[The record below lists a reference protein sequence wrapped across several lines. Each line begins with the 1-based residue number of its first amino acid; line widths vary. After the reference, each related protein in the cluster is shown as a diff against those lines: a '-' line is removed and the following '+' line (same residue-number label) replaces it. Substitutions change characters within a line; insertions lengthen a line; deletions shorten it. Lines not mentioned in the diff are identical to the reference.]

1 LTDKRGEIRLSNI
14 NAGLAFAAGLAS
26 FISPCCLPLYPS
38 YLSYITGLSVQQ
50 LKTGGNTKEVRLR
63 TLSHTLAFIAGFSV
77 VFYTLGFG
85 AGLFG
90 QFFNGQRDLIRQL
103 SAILIIVMGLFLL
116 GIFQPQF
123 MLRERK
129 LNLKWKPAGYIGSF
143 IFGIGFSA
151 GWSPCIGPILTAI
164 IALSA
169 SEPGTWFTLITAY
182 SLGFAIPFFI
192 LAFFLGGARR
202 ILKYSGLLMK
212 VGGVIMV
219 LMGILLFTDQM
230 VKITIWLQQ
239 ITPDWM
245 II

>member
-1 LTDKRGEIRLSNI
+1 MSNI
-14 NAGLAFAAGLAS
+14 NAGIALAAGLAS

-50 LKTGGNTKEVRLR
+50 LRTGEQRREARLR
-63 TLSHTLAFIAGFSV
+63 TLSHTLAFILGFSA

-85 AGLFG
+85 AGVFG
-90 QFFNGQRDLIRQL
+90 QFFIEQRELIRQL

-116 GIFQPQF
+116 GIFQPRF
-123 MLRERK
+123 LMRERK
-129 LNLKWKPAGYIGSF
+129 LEFSRRPTGYIGSF

-169 SEPGTWFTLITAY
+169 SEPGTWLKLITAY
-182 SLGFAIPFFI
+182 SIGFALPFFV
-192 LAFFLGGARR
+192 LAFFVGGARR
-202 ILKYSGLLMK
+202 LLKYSGPLMK
-212 VGGVIMV
+212 IGGALMV

-230 VKITIWLQQ
+230 FRITIWLQG
-239 ITPDWM
+239 ITPGWLKF
-245 II
+245 

>member
-1 LTDKRGEIRLSNI
+1 MSNL
-14 NAGLAFAAGLAS
+14 NAGIAFAAGVAS

-50 LKTGGNTKEVRLR
+50 LKNGGNSKEVRFR
-63 TLSHTLAFIAGFSV
+63 TLSHTLAFILGFSA

-90 QFFNGQRDLIRQL
+90 EFFNGQRDLIRQL
-103 SAILIIVMGLFLL
+103 SAILIIAMGLFLL

-123 MLRERK
+123 LLRERK
-129 LNLKWKPAGYIGSF
+129 LELKWKPAGYLGSF

-169 SEPGTWFTLITAY
+169 SDPGTWFTMITAY
-182 SLGFAIPFFI
+182 SVGFALPFFG
-192 LAFFLGGARR
+192 LAFFLGGARK
-202 ILKYSGLLMK
+202 ILKYSNLLMK
-212 VGGVIMV
+212 LGGGLMIF
-219 LMGILLFTDQM
+219 MGILLFTDQM
-230 VKITIWLQQ
+230 FRITIWLQGV
-239 ITPDWM
+239 TPDWLKF
-245 II
+245 

>member
-1 LTDKRGEIRLSNI
+1 LSNI

-50 LKTGGNTKEVRLR
+50 LKTGGNTKEVRFR

-129 LNLKWKPAGYIGSF
+129 LDIKWKPAGYIGSF